1 MGIHAHLDQ
10 FERHAAVNR
19 LLLFGQPHLAH
30 AAFADQLQKLI
41 GTDDDRN
48 RGNAAA
54 RMGGGRNSSCQ
65 VFGWFGRHAHQYTC
79 SWLW

>member
-1 MGIHAHLDQ
+1 MVHEGESLAFGLKSGHHLTGIHAHLDQ
-10 FERHAAVNR
+10 LERHPAVNR

-41 GTDDDRN
+41 GAYDDRN

-54 RMGGGRNSSCQ
+54 RMGGG
-65 VFGWFGRHAHQYTC
+65 
-79 SWLW
+79 